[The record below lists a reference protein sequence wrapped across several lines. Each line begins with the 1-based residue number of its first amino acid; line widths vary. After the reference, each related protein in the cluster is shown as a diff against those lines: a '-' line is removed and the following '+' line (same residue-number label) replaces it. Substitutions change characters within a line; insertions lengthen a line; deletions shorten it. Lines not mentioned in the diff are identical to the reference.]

1 MFKDTKDMLQ
11 SKRMLIVDIICHFST
26 LLFMFFCLFQHKRIA
41 MINNYGCKKGLINEA
56 AWI

>member
-1 MFKDTKDMLQ
+1 MSFFDF
-11 SKRMLIVDIICHFST
+11 IIHV
-26 LLFMFFCLFQHKRIA
+26 FCLFQHKRIA